1 MYLMEYTFD
10 EAIEKNQEEQIRKEE
25 EDKQYE

>member
-10 EAIEKNQEEQIRKEE
+10 EAIEKNQEELKWKEE
-25 EDKQYE
+25 ENKK